1 MQIDLSSF
9 IPYNQLKCV
18 KKQSKEQSMHELG
31 VVFSIIKT
39 VESVA
44 AENKVREV
52 KSVALELGEVST
64 VVPELLL
71 DCWDWAIKRTEVMK
85 EAELTIDRI
94 PAITFCEDCRRE
106 YETVKHGKICP
117 YCGSGNTFLIQG
129 NEFNIKQIEVI

>member
-1 MQIDLSSF
+1 
-9 IPYNQLKCV
+9 
-18 KKQSKEQSMHELG
+18 MHELG

-44 AENKVREV
+44 AENKVRDV

-71 DCWDWAIKRTEVMK
+71 DCWDWAKNKTEIMK
-85 EAELTIDRI
+85 EAELTIERI
-94 PAITFCEDCRRE
+94 PAVTYCEDCLRE

-117 YCGSGNTFLIQG
+117 YCGSGNTFLMQG
-129 NEFNIKQIEVI
+129 NEFTIKQIEVI